1 MPGFDG
7 TGPGGRGPM
16 TGRGMGYCAVPV
28 GDIASVRAA
37 VSPQA
42 TPYYPVRAIPP
53 RAVPYAGLRNAY
65 ARFAGCLRFGCGR
78 GFVRRGGRGRRW

>member
-1 MPGFDG
+1 
-7 TGPGGRGPM
+7 M

-28 GDIASVRAA
+28 GDVASVRAA
-37 VSPQA
+37 VSPQV

-65 ARFAGCLRFGCGR
+65 ARFAG
-78 GFVRRGGRGRRW
+78 